1 MRIYTTFAVALL
13 CSAALSAQS
22 TMDKDK
28 GAMGKDTMAKD
39 AAMTTVTGCV
49 AQGADETHFKLT
61 NAMSSTMPMGT
72 TGADSAT
79 KADSAMKSDSGM
91 KAGGMTYALDGG
103 TNLKA
108 HLGHKIEVTGTMAKG
123 AMAGH
128 DKMAKSGTM
137 DKDKMGTMDHDKM
150 AKPGSMD
157 KMGSMDDKAM
167 MGGTLKVKSV
177 KMLSSS
183 CM

>member
-123 AMAGH
+123 AMADH
-128 DKMAKSGTM
+128 DKMAKS
-137 DKDKMGTMDHDKM
+137 GTMDHDKM